1 MHSDLFNQSS
11 ADWAVDPRRTFDAWL
26 ASRHFR
32 GSSADVYRAQFNHF
46 LDWLGERGKTL
57 MSTEPSLIDEFVG
70 TLDVKRQ
77 QRARYLRIMERVFDD
92 MFQEAATAG
101 NPARPVARSV
111 DAPWTDT
118 RSNAPTGFLSD
129 GERDRLWRELAR
141 AVEEDVT
148 AMADA
153 ADGKDAAHAPAGK
166 GRADP
171 RQPMHWRDVRD
182 RALAALMLGCG
193 LKLSEAETLTWR
205 CVLTGDARVLVEAA
219 DPRYSRYVPVP
230 PLALHIVERWFAA
243 RALAEVGGDLVFPA
257 GRGGK
262 PMHKATVLR
271 AIDELVARAG
281 LLGVRTARISPQTLR
296 NAYAATLFEAGEPD
310 ELLAERLGFA
320 QLVSSRRLRTAWLD
334 WQRATARN
342 AAIRLAVAQAN
353 EGG

>member
-11 ADWAVDPRRTFDAWL
+11 ADWAVDPRKTFDAWL
-26 ASRHFR
+26 ASRNFR

-92 MFQEAATAG
+92 MFQEAASAG

-118 RSNAPTGFLSD
+118 RSNAPTGFLSES
-129 GERDRLWRELAR
+129 ERERFWSELAR
-141 AVEEDVT
+141 AVDDAIEDT
-148 AMADA
+148 AA
-153 ADGKDAAHAPAGK
+153 A
-166 GRADP
+166 

-182 RALAALMLGCG
+182 RALAALILGCG
-193 LKLSEAETLTWR
+193 LKLSEAETLKQR
-205 CVLTGDARVLVEAA
+205 CVLSDSARVLVEAA
-219 DPRYSRYVPVP
+219 DPRYSRHVPVP
-230 PLALHIVERWFAA
+230 PLAMRIIERWLAA
-243 RALAEVGGDLVFPA
+243 RMLAEVSGDLVFPA

-271 AIDELVARAG
+271 AIDELVERAG

-296 NAYAATLFEAGEPD
+296 NAYAATLFEAGESD

-320 QLVSSRRLRTAWLD
+320 QLVSSKRLRTAWLD
-334 WQRATARN
+334 WQRASARN
-342 AAIRLAVAQAN
+342 AAIRHAVAQAN
-353 EGG
+353 EAG

>member
-1 MHSDLFNQSS
+1 MHPDLFNQSS
-11 ADWAVDPRRTFDAWL
+11 ADWAVDPRKTFDAWL
-26 ASRHFR
+26 ASRNFR

-46 LDWLGERGKTL
+46 LDWLGERGRTL

-92 MFQEAATAG
+92 MFQEAASAG

-118 RSNAPTGFLSD
+118 RSNAPTGFLSES
-129 GERDRLWRELAR
+129 ERERFWGELAR
-141 AVEEDVT
+141 AVDDDAVDAGDT
-148 AMADA
+148 AAAGARHADA
-153 ADGKDAAHAPAGK
+153 S
-166 GRADP
+166 

-193 LKLSEAETLTWR
+193 LKLSEAETLPLR
-205 CVLTGDARVLVEAA
+205 CILHSDTRSADARVLVEAA
-219 DPRYSRYVPVP
+219 DPRYSRHVPVP
-230 PLALHIVERWFAA
+230 PLALRIVERWLAA

-271 AIDELVARAG
+271 AIDELVERAG

-296 NAYAATLFEAGEPD
+296 NAYAATLFEAGESD

-320 QLVSSRRLRTAWLD
+320 QLVSSKRLRAAWLE

-342 AAIRLAVAQAN
+342 AAIRHAVAQAN
-353 EGG
+353 EAG